1 MSVRRRDILSIVVLE
16 LDGSFFGDTETDELA
31 RAIDQV
37 TAEGNHHLVLDLT
50 ECRVMNSTALS
61 VMTRAQ
67 QDYVARGGQVRL
79 CGIQKRMHDIL
90 SLTRLL
96 SLFGHHPTLDEALAS
111 FAPVIEP
118 AA

>member
-16 LDGSFFGDTETDELA
+16 LNGSFFGDVETDELA
-31 RAIDQV
+31 QAIDQV

-50 ECRVMNSTALS
+50 ECKVMNSTALS
-61 VMTRAQ
+61 VLTRAQ
-67 QDYVARGGQVRL
+67 RDYAAREGLIRL

-90 SLTRLL
+90 SVTRLL
-96 SLFGHHPTLDEALAS
+96 NLFGHHPTLDEALAS

>member
-1 MSVRRRDILSIVVLE
+1 MSVRRRGVLSIVVLE
-16 LDGSFFGDTETDELA
+16 LDGSFFGDIETEELA
-31 RAIDQV
+31 QAIDQV
-37 TAEGNHHLVLDLT
+37 TAEGNHHLILDLT
-50 ECRVMNSTALS
+50 QCKVMNSTALS
-61 VMTRAQ
+61 VLTRAQ
-67 QDYVARGGQVRL
+67 QNYAARDGLIRL

-96 SLFGHHPTLDEALAS
+96 SLFGHHATLDEALAS